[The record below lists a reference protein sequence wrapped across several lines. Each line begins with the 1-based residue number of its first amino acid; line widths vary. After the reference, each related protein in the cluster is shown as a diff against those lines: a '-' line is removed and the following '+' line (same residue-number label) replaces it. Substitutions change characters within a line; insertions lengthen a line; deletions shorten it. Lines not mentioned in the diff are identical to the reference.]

1 MRPALYLISAFIF
14 LLGLMSL
21 YSANARVF
29 GGGDATAYI
38 VVPLNL
44 LGAGLVSFGV
54 GLLPPRWKGEPRRG
68 EIDIDGTPAAALVFP
83 FMRRPLIA
91 LSAALTMLA
100 LTAIYGLAAALIAGG
115 FAQVAGAAMF
125 VALLTWGAVA
135 SIRRL
140 GSPKHVALTP
150 ESLSFRAPGGRLVVR
165 WVDIEEI
172 GLVVR
177 GMNFRCWI
185 ELRAGARVPFRDGD
199 VLKAYRVVG
208 ADVLELSWLTCHPRR
223 VFAEMESFL
232 GRAAPTR

>member
-1 MRPALYLISAFIF
+1 MRAALYLISAFMF
-14 LLGLMSL
+14 LLGLMVL
-21 YSANARVF
+21 YSANARVV

-44 LGAGLVSFGV
+44 VGAGLVLFGV

-68 EIDIDGTPAAALVFP
+68 EIDIDGTLTAALVFP

-91 LSAALTMLA
+91 LSAALTLLA
-100 LTAIYGLAAALIAGG
+100 STAIYGLAAALIAGG
-115 FAQVAGAAMF
+115 FPQVAGAAMF
-125 VALLTWGAVA
+125 AALLTWGAVA
-135 SIRRL
+135 SVRGL

-150 ESLSFRAPGGRLVVR
+150 ELLCFRTPGGRLDVR

-177 GMNFRCWI
+177 GIRFRCWI
-185 ELRAGARVPFRDGD
+185 ELRAGARVPFRDGN
-199 VLKAYRVVG
+199 VLGAYRDAGV
-208 ADVLELSWLTCHPRR
+208 DVLELSWLACHPRR
-223 VFAEMESFL
+223 VFAEMESLL

>member
-1 MRPALYLISAFIF
+1 MMIVIRPALYLISAFIF

-21 YSANARVF
+21 YSANA
-29 GGGDATAYI
+29 GGDATANM
-38 VVPLNL
+38 VVPFNL
-44 LGAGLVSFGV
+44 FGAGVVLLGV

-91 LSAALTMLA
+91 WTGALTLLA
-100 LTAIYGLAAALIAGG
+100 LAAMYGLAAALIVGG
-115 FAQVAGAAMF
+115 LAQVAGAAIF

-135 SIRRL
+135 AIRTLR
-140 GSPKHVALTP
+140 SPKHVALTP
-150 ESLSFRAPGGRLVVR
+150 ESLSFRAPGGRLDVQ

-177 GMNFRCWI
+177 GMRFRCWI
-185 ELRAGARVPFRDGD
+185 ELRAGAPVPFRDGD
-199 VLKAYRVVG
+199 VLKTYRVVG

-223 VFAEMESFL
+223 VFTEMESFL
-232 GRAAPTR
+232 ERAAPTR